1 MRISEKKI
9 NRMTRNIL
17 DAIMKDENVRKLG
30 DSATI
35 EAEIKAVIV
44 ADLKMED
51 AIEEEARQRLD
62 DKLNNSIL
70 NRNSM
75 DYQHLLRKTIQLI
88 AREKKFTI

>member
-30 DSATI
+30 DAATI

>member
-30 DSATI
+30 DSAAI

>member
-30 DSATI
+30 DAATI

-62 DKLNNSIL
+62 DKLNDSIL